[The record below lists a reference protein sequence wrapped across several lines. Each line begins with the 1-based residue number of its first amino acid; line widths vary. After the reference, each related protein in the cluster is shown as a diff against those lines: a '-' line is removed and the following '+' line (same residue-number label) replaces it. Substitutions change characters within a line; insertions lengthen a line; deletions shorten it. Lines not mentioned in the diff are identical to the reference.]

1 VTPATDPRGMT
12 PTPTPPPTSPPFPVP
27 DSFTYDHRGM
37 ELVYGRGALDRLD
50 GILADRGLDRALVVC
65 GSNVGANEALMGPVR
80 EGLGDRLAGVFD
92 GTTPA
97 KTVDDA
103 AGTVAA
109 MREADA
115 DVLVAVGGG
124 SSLDVAR
131 QATLLAAD
139 GRSPADLRAAAR
151 ESGGDL
157 NGFDA
162 DEPAAEVVVVPTT
175 FAGADVSAGGSL
187 EVLSAD
193 ESPTD
198 QPVILSGSAPPV
210 AGVYDPAAVA
220 TTPRSAL
227 AGSAMNG
234 FDKGLETVYSGDPDP
249 VTDATAVHGLRLMR
263 DGLTR
268 LGGADGGESEAGDG
282 ETGDD
287 ANAVDLALAG
297 TLLVQLDRRLSVIHA
312 FGHGFARRNPVQQGL
327 AHAVMAPHVLEYL
340 FDRVDARRDLLAAG
354 LGVDRDAP
362 PETVAEGVVAAVAE
376 VRDVLG
382 LPARGSDLAGVD
394 RSDVPAIAEF
404 TLDDRLMA
412 AAPPGLDPTADDLEA
427 VLRAAW

>member
-1 VTPATDPRGMT
+1 MSPSPTRSPNPAS
-12 PTPTPPPTSPPFPVP
+12 SPLPVP
-27 DSFTYDHRGM
+27 DSFAYDHRGT
-37 ELVYGRGALDRLD
+37 ELVYGRGSLDRLG
-50 GILADRGLDRALVVC
+50 GILADHGLDRGLVVC
-65 GSNVGANEALMGPVR
+65 GSNVGGNAALMEPVR

-97 KTVDDA
+97 KTVDEA
-103 AGTVAA
+103 AGAVAA
-109 MREADA
+109 MRAADA

-151 ESGGDL
+151 AGDL
-157 NGFDA
+157 DGFDA

-187 EVLSAD
+187 ELLSPDA
-193 ESPTD
+193 SPTD
-198 QPVILSGSAPPV
+198 QPISLSGSARPI

-220 TTPRSAL
+220 TTPRGAL

-234 FDKGLETVYSGDPDP
+234 FDKGIETVHSGDPDP
-249 VTDATAVHGLRLMR
+249 ATDATAVHGLRLMR
-263 DGLTR
+263 DGLLR
-268 LGGADGGESEAGDG
+268 IGRDDDGGGDG
-282 ETGDD
+282 AGPERGDGTGDRSD
-287 ANAVDLALAG
+287 AGATGIDLALAG
-297 TLLVQLDRRLSVIHA
+297 ILLVQLDRRLSVIHA

-354 LGVDRDAP
+354 LGVDRDGSPGA
-362 PETVAEGVVAAVAE
+362 VAEGIVAAVAE
-376 VRDVLG
+376 VRDALG
-382 LPARGSDLAGVD
+382 LPDRGRDLEGVD

-404 TLDDRLMA
+404 TLEDPLMA
-412 AAPPGLDPTADDLEA
+412 AAPSGLDPTAADLEA